1 VPVVEK
7 KESSQIS
14 DLRFHLRKLDK
25 QEQMKPKFSRRMD
38 IKIRA
43 EVIENR
49 EVYRSSIKPEVSSL
63 RASVR
68 FVRPTRQERVESH
81 KCLEGGR

>member
-1 VPVVEK
+1 
-7 KESSQIS
+7 
-14 DLRFHLRKLDK
+14 
-25 QEQMKPKFSRRMD
+25 MD

-63 RASVR
+63 RVSVR
-68 FVRPTRQERVESH
+68 FIRLTRQERVKSH
-81 KCLEGGR
+81 ITSVWSEGDEFSMGSVDINRILREN